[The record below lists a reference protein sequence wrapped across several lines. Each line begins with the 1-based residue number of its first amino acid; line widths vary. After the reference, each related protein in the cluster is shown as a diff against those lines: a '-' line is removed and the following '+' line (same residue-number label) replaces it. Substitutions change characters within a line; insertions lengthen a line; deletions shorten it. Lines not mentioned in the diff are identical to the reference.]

1 MDVKALFKEKIFPKF
16 INSSKVYLIRIMAI
30 YLSSSQLISKKLSN
44 FGISSQSS
52 EIYKYERTKRN
63 HLKSEITCNSSILTG
78 LIVRFRRTFLIPNI
92 KEYTTMKGFK
102 SLATVFAVS
111 AIACIP
117 ILFSTQSASAA
128 TGMDGSYI
136 GVGINGDGSGVLPAV
151 TGRIDFKN
159 SPISIRAT
167 ATGACESDVCAT
179 LVIPTVTYDIG
190 VAKDVN
196 IYAGGGAEGAVSKD
210 VVLYAD
216 ATYFTNGGGALWK
229 AGVGYRF

>member
-1 MDVKALFKEKIFPKF
+1 
-16 INSSKVYLIRIMAI
+16 
-30 YLSSSQLISKKLSN
+30 
-44 FGISSQSS
+44 
-52 EIYKYERTKRN
+52 
-63 HLKSEITCNSSILTG
+63 
-78 LIVRFRRTFLIPNI
+78 
-92 KEYTTMKGFK
+92 MKPFK

-111 AIACIP
+111 AMACIP
-117 ILFSTQSASAA
+117 ILFSNQPASAA

-136 GVGINGDGSGVLPAV
+136 GVRINGDGSGVLPAV

-179 LVIPTVTYDIG
+179 LAIPTVTYDIG
-190 VAKDVN
+190 VAQDVN
-196 IYAGGGAEGAVSKD
+196 IYAGVGGSALTVNDSASSVSFGTGAVLQGGAEGAVSKD

-216 ATYFTNGGGALWK
+216 ATYFTNGGGTLWK